1 MSKNA
6 ASWPV
11 TFKWVA
17 AGTIAAYTALGSY
30 TLNAA
35 QLPAQ
40 TEISA
45 QIGALARSRRFEIPA
60 GVLDDAIRIFSQV
73 SGIEVS
79 MANEGIGKLS
89 TPGFSGSATPPQALD
104 ELLMN
109 TGVHA
114 RFTSPSAVVLELNS
128 VTATVDVSAAESA
141 LPTSIVKFS
150 EPLRDTAQTVDV
162 VGKEVME
169 EQNVITLRDAL
180 RNVAGISIAAGE
192 AGAQGDNLTIRGF
205 SARNDLY

>member
-1 MSKNA
+1 LPPERS
-6 ASWPV
+6 P
-11 TFKWVA
+11 
-17 AGTIAAYTALGSY
+17 YTALGSY

-89 TPGFSGSATPPQALD
+89 TL
-104 ELLMN
+104 
-109 TGVHA
+109 
-114 RFTSPSAVVLELNS
+114 
-128 VTATVDVSAAESA
+128 VS
-141 LPTSIVKFS
+141 
-150 EPLRDTAQTVDV
+150 
-162 VGKEVME
+162 
-169 EQNVITLRDAL
+169 
-180 RNVAGISIAAGE
+180 
-192 AGAQGDNLTIRGF
+192 
-205 SARNDLY
+205 